1 MKKVAVVI
9 MNWNGRKLMQMFLPS
24 VVKYTEND
32 TADVIVADNG
42 STDGSAEWLESE
54 FPSVVRLLFDK
65 NHGFAGGY
73 NLAVEKLDGYKYILL
88 LNSDVE
94 VSANWLAPMLD
105 VMEND
110 TDIAACQP
118 KIKAY
123 ADKGRFEYAGAAGGF
138 IDYYGYPFC
147 RGRIFGSVEEDRGQ
161 YDEVI
166 PVFWATG
173 AALLIRL
180 QAYREVGGLD
190 GRFFAHMEEI
200 DLCWRLR
207 SRGYGI
213 VCLPFSKVYHVGA
226 ATLKKENPRKTFLNF
241 RNNLLMLYKNL
252 PAHELRPVMRLRW
265 CLDYIA
271 AAVFFLKADF
281 QNARAVVSARQEY
294 CRMRPLFEENRREN
308 LRRTV
313 QTDIPE
319 RFRFSILW
327 QAMVCGRRLFSDL
340 KR

>member
-24 VVKYTEND
+24 VVKYTESN

-123 ADKGRFEYAGAAGGF
+123 ADKGRFEYAGAAGGYLDRNGF
-138 IDYYGYPFC
+138 PFC
-147 RGRIFGSVEEDRGQ
+147 RGRIFDTVERDEGQ
-161 YDEVI
+161 YDGEVKQ
-166 PVFWATG
+166 VFWASG
-173 AALLIRL
+173 AAMLVRRKDYLE
-180 QAYREVGGLD
+180 AGGLD
-190 GRFFAHMEEI
+190 TDFFAHMEEI
-200 DLCWRLR
+200 DLCWRLNLL
-207 SRGYGI
+207 GKKVCI
-213 VCLPFSKVYHVGA
+213 VPQSTVYHVGGGTLA
-226 ATLKKENPRKTFLNF
+226 AGNPRKTYLNF
-241 RNNLLMLYKNL
+241 RNNLFMLYKNL
-252 PAHELRPVMRLRW
+252 PLREGRSIILRRKL
-265 CLDYIA
+265 LDGTA
-271 AAVFFLKADF
+271 AAMFAAKLDF
-281 QNARAVVSARQEY
+281 ANVGAVWRAHRD
-294 CRMRPLFEENRREN
+294 FEKGKRRYSC
-308 LRRTV
+308 
-313 QTDIPE
+313 QPE
-319 RFRFSILW
+319 RNIMNVLPES
-327 QAMVCGRRLFSDL
+327 RRNIVTDYYL
-340 KR
+340 KGKRVF

>member
-123 ADKGRFEYAGAAGGF
+123 ADKGRFEYAGAAGGYLDRNGF
-138 IDYYGYPFC
+138 PFC
-147 RGRIFGSVEEDRGQ
+147 RGRIFDTVERDEGQ
-161 YDEVI
+161 YDGEVKQ
-166 PVFWATG
+166 VFWASG
-173 AALLIRL
+173 AAMLVRRKDYLE
-180 QAYREVGGLD
+180 AGGLD
-190 GRFFAHMEEI
+190 TEFFAHMEEI
-200 DLCWRLR
+200 DLCWRLNLL
-207 SRGYGI
+207 GKKVCI
-213 VCLPFSKVYHVGA
+213 VPQSTVYHVGGGTLA
-226 ATLKKENPRKTFLNF
+226 AGNPRKTYLNF
-241 RNNLLMLYKNL
+241 RNNLFMLYKNL
-252 PAHELRPVMRLRW
+252 PLREGRSIILRRKL
-265 CLDYIA
+265 LDGTA
-271 AAVFFLKADF
+271 AAMFAAKLDF
-281 QNARAVVSARQEY
+281 ANVGAVWRAHRD
-294 CRMRPLFEENRREN
+294 FEKGKRRYSC
-308 LRRTV
+308 
-313 QTDIPE
+313 QPE
-319 RFRFSILW
+319 RNIMNVLPES
-327 QAMVCGRRLFSDL
+327 RRNIVTDYYL
-340 KR
+340 KGKRVF

>member
-24 VVKYTEND
+24 VVKYTESN

-94 VSANWLAPMLD
+94 VTANWLAPMLD

-123 ADKGRFEYAGAAGGF
+123 ADKGRFEYAGAAGGYLDRNGF
-138 IDYYGYPFC
+138 PFC
-147 RGRIFGSVEEDRGQ
+147 RGRIFDTVERDEGQ
-161 YDEVI
+161 YDGEVKQ
-166 PVFWATG
+166 VFWASG
-173 AALLIRL
+173 AAMLVRRKDYLE
-180 QAYREVGGLD
+180 AGGLD
-190 GRFFAHMEEI
+190 TDFFAHMEEI
-200 DLCWRLR
+200 DLCWRLNLL
-207 SRGYGI
+207 GKKVCI
-213 VCLPFSKVYHVGA
+213 VPQSTVYHVGGGTLA
-226 ATLKKENPRKTFLNF
+226 AGNPRKTYLNF
-241 RNNLLMLYKNL
+241 RNNLFMLYKNL
-252 PAHELRPVMRLRW
+252 PLREGRSIILRRKL
-265 CLDYIA
+265 LDGTA
-271 AAVFFLKADF
+271 AAMFAAKLDF
-281 QNARAVVSARQEY
+281 ANVGAVWRAHRDFEKGK
-294 CRMRPLFEENRREN
+294 CRYSC
-308 LRRTV
+308 
-313 QTDIPE
+313 QPE
-319 RFRFSILW
+319 RNIMNVLPES
-327 QAMVCGRRLFSDL
+327 RRNIVTDYYL
-340 KR
+340 KGKRVF

>member
-1 MKKVAVVI
+1 MKTAVVI
-9 MNWNGRKLMQMFLPS
+9 LNWNGVEMLRRFLPS
-24 VVKYTEND
+24 VLACSKGEDTE
-32 TADVIVADNG
+32 VCVVDNG
-42 STDGSAEWLESE
+42 STDNSCELVKWE
-54 FPSVVRLLFDK
+54 FPEVRLIRLPE
-65 NHGFAGGY
+65 NYGFADGY
-73 NLAVEKLDGYKYILL
+73 NKAFERVEAEYVVL

-94 VSANWLAPMLD
+94 VAPGWLSRM
-105 VMEND
+105 
-110 TDIAACQP
+110 TDYMDAHPEVAACQP
-118 KIKAY
+118 KLLSFREKN
-123 ADKGRFEYAGAAGGF
+123 RFEYAGAAGGF

>member
-123 ADKGRFEYAGAAGGF
+123 ADKGRFEYAGAAGGYLDRNGF
-138 IDYYGYPFC
+138 PFC
-147 RGRIFGSVEEDRGQ
+147 RGRIFDTVERDEGQ
-161 YDEVI
+161 YDGEVKQ
-166 PVFWATG
+166 VFWASG
-173 AALLIRL
+173 AAMLVRRKDYLE
-180 QAYREVGGLD
+180 AGGLD
-190 GRFFAHMEEI
+190 TDFFAHMEEI
-200 DLCWRLR
+200 DLCWRLNLL
-207 SRGYGI
+207 GKKVCI
-213 VCLPFSKVYHVGA
+213 VPQSTVYHVGGGTLA
-226 ATLKKENPRKTFLNF
+226 AGNPRKTYLNF
-241 RNNLLMLYKNL
+241 RNNLFMLYKNL
-252 PAHELRPVMRLRW
+252 PLREGRSIILRRKL
-265 CLDYIA
+265 LDGTA
-271 AAVFFLKADF
+271 AAMFAAKLDF
-281 QNARAVVSARQEY
+281 ANVGAVWRAHRD
-294 CRMRPLFEENRREN
+294 FEKGKRRYSC
-308 LRRTV
+308 
-313 QTDIPE
+313 QPE
-319 RFRFSILW
+319 RNIMNVLPES
-327 QAMVCGRRLFSDL
+327 RRNIVTDYYL
-340 KR
+340 KGKRVF

>member
-1 MKKVAVVI
+1 
-9 MNWNGRKLMQMFLPS
+9 MQMFLPS

-123 ADKGRFEYAGAAGGF
+123 ADKGRFEYAGAAGGYLDRNGF
-138 IDYYGYPFC
+138 PFC
-147 RGRIFGSVEEDRGQ
+147 RGRIFDTVERDEGQ
-161 YDEVI
+161 YDGEVKQ
-166 PVFWATG
+166 VFWASG
-173 AALLIRL
+173 AAMLVRRKDYLE
-180 QAYREVGGLD
+180 AGGLD
-190 GRFFAHMEEI
+190 TEFFAHMEEI
-200 DLCWRLR
+200 DLCWRLNLL
-207 SRGYGI
+207 GKKVCI
-213 VCLPFSKVYHVGA
+213 VPQSTVYHVGGGTLA
-226 ATLKKENPRKTFLNF
+226 AGNPRKTYLNF
-241 RNNLLMLYKNL
+241 RNNLFMLYKNL
-252 PAHELRPVMRLRW
+252 PLREGRSIILRRKL
-265 CLDYIA
+265 LDGTA
-271 AAVFFLKADF
+271 AAMFAAKLDF
-281 QNARAVVSARQEY
+281 ANVGAVWRAHRD
-294 CRMRPLFEENRREN
+294 FEKGKRRYSC
-308 LRRTV
+308 
-313 QTDIPE
+313 QPE
-319 RFRFSILW
+319 RNIMNVLPES
-327 QAMVCGRRLFSDL
+327 RRNIVTDYYL
-340 KR
+340 KGKRVF

>member
-24 VVKYTEND
+24 VVKYTESN

-94 VSANWLAPMLD
+94 VTANWLAPMLD

-123 ADKGRFEYAGAAGGF
+123 ADKGRFEYAGAAGGYLDRNGF
-138 IDYYGYPFC
+138 PFC
-147 RGRIFGSVEEDRGQ
+147 RGRIFDTVERDEGQ
-161 YDEVI
+161 YDGEVKQ
-166 PVFWATG
+166 VFWASG
-173 AALLIRL
+173 AAMLVRRKDYLE
-180 QAYREVGGLD
+180 AGGLD
-190 GRFFAHMEEI
+190 TDFFAHMEEI
-200 DLCWRLR
+200 DLCWRLNLL
-207 SRGYGI
+207 GKKVCI
-213 VCLPFSKVYHVGA
+213 VPQSTVYHVGGGTLA
-226 ATLKKENPRKTFLNF
+226 AGNPRKTYLNF
-241 RNNLLMLYKNL
+241 RNNLFMLYKNL
-252 PAHELRPVMRLRW
+252 PLREGRSIILRRKL
-265 CLDYIA
+265 LDGTA
-271 AAVFFLKADF
+271 AAMFAAKLDF
-281 QNARAVVSARQEY
+281 ANVGAVWRAHRE
-294 CRMRPLFEENRREN
+294 FEKGKGRYSC
-308 LRRTV
+308 
-313 QTDIPE
+313 QPE
-319 RFRFSILW
+319 RNIRHVLPES
-327 QAMVCGRRLFSDL
+327 RRNIVTDYYL
-340 KR
+340 KGKRVF